1 MRKIVSMILAPAMIV
16 SLLVNVN
23 IAQAGKG
30 GKKQGTN
37 PYGENAVL
45 FAEQISVNGT
55 KLTAP
60 SEAVS
65 GEVAKN
71 NLLELLPAETE
82 RKDRLSLSGSQ
93 LSVDT
98 ATYVT
103 GPVSL
108 SGSRI
113 TINKPVV
120 ATGDISVSASDVTIA
135 EGAALVSLNGS
146 VNLYCTNHT
155 VNGPVWAANKLFI
168 TGSKT
173 TVNEGAFAK
182 TIEIYTGTYTTD
194 GTVKESVRKGQRNKT
209 AGLTLYGMDDKN
221 MLFANANFD
230 YATMDVYGRKNG
242 ENSFTLLQANIM
254 DEDFEVPSSW
264 SVYTDFA
271 AVLKNEF
278 GFYFKTEPLS
288 IAIEENTWFSSYG
301 VDTDED
307 SVPDAFE
314 LWLAG
319 TDPNTSDTFPNPEF
333 YVYLAGEEETTC
345 YDRLLRR
352 DVSVTKKAFTKTF
365 IYGDT
370 DYPGRATGADVC
382 YTDGTT
388 KRIRYEYENDRL
400 KTLHVGNNAYTILE
414 SENSVRYLV
423 NSTCI
428 KQASQTGNECTYNYF
443 DTMQAVT
450 GFDSEGNLVSFYN
463 GSLYEMTYD
472 DLLLLVE
479 LAKNGASYESYTYD
493 DYGNCLTIDASGY
506 SIHYTLDYPLYQA
519 DYTFGAQNS
528 IQKTQKV
535 NCADGDYG
543 YGEAILLTDGT
554 NGANIPQSLVGEMIS
569 FDSDTKTLQYRIG
582 EEIYTVKFN
591 ARGYVAKDTVTKEGS
606 SDTTVNEYSYDAYG
620 NLQTVKTTKNG
631 QTTVQRYSYS
641 SAWSDELTSFDGRS
655 ITYGTFGKPAEYYNG
670 MSFTW
675 AAGKLA
681 TVRNGDT
688 SASYLYDYQGLREEK
703 IVNGATTRYIYEGHD
718 LIAELSADPIYFTYD
733 GTFHLVGFEWNG
745 AAYYYRYD
753 IFGDVVGIVNAA
765 GETLCTYT
773 YDLWGAITGITG
785 DQALADRNPI
795 RYRGYYYDN
804 ETGFYYL
811 ETRYYDPQ
819 VKRFLSYDEME
830 SFFYG
835 AEEDMESLFVYCGNN
850 PVAYSDYDDR
860 YLAKNTVL
868 SIDQFWDEAKDF
880 IIPDIDKFWRDKGNG
895 TYSVS
900 ALGRISDSTDFVQ
913 RWSEMPNNQDFVV
926 INSHGEPYDINGST
940 KSNGK
945 WVGYTIL
952 YIKAVREKLDKSKHM
967 KAIILLG
974 CNCGHYDHR
983 DYNKYNIANI
993 ARIFADTFNTTVFAS
1008 DGNVRLHTNESKPL
1022 TPKEVA
1028 DPWTKYVNSGRTT
1041 NKGWLAYVKKSLSN
1055 HYTGLI
1061 ELGHKNGWKISEMLR
1076 YYGY

>member
-1 MRKIVSMILAPAMIV
+1 MRKIVSMILVPAMIV
-16 SLLVNVN
+16 SLLVNIN
-23 IAQAGKG
+23 LAQAGKG

-60 SEAVS
+60 PEAVS

-103 GPVSL
+103 DPVSL
-108 SGSRI
+108 SGSKI

-146 VNLYCTNHT
+146 VNLYCTNLT
-155 VNGPVWAANKLFI
+155 ANGPVWAANKLFI

-242 ENSFTLLQANIM
+242 ENSFTLLQANIT

-301 VDTDED
+301 VDMDED
-307 SVPDAFE
+307 SVPDAIE

-319 TDPNTSDTFPNPEF
+319 TDPNTADAFPNPEF

-345 YDRLLRR
+345 YDRLRRR
-352 DVSVTKKAFTKTF
+352 DVSVTTEEFTKTF
-365 IYGDT
+365 LYGEP

-400 KTLHVGNNAYTILE
+400 KTLHVGENIYTIE
-414 SENSVRYLV
+414 ENENGLRYFI
-423 NSTCI
+423 NNTGI
-428 KQASQTGNECTYNYF
+428 KQVSQTENECIINYF
-443 DTMQAVT
+443 DAAQEICRY
-450 GFDSEGNLVSFYN
+450 DSDRNLVSYQN

-472 DLLLLVE
+472 NLDLMTR
-479 LAKNGASYESYTYD
+479 LAKDGVPYAAYTYD
-493 DYGNCLTIDASGY
+493 AYGVFVTIDASDY
-506 SIHYTLDYPLYQA
+506 SIHYTYDYPLYRA
-519 DYTFGAQNS
+519 DYTFGGQNPV
-528 IQKTQKV
+528 QKTQKV
-535 NCADGDYG
+535 NCKDDAYAYGDV
-543 YGEAILLTDGT
+543 ILLTDGT
-554 NGANIPQSLVGEMIS
+554 NGAKIPTTFLGEILS
-569 FDSDTKTLQYRIG
+569 SNPDTRTLQYRIG
-582 EEIYTVKFN
+582 EETYTVKFN

-681 TVRNGDT
+681 TVRNGEN
-688 SASYLYDYQGLREEK
+688 SAAYRYDYQGLREEK
-703 IVNGATTRYIYEGHD
+703 TVNGATTKYLYEGHD
-718 LIAELSADPIYFTYD
+718 LIAELSADPIYFMYD
-733 GTFHLVGFEWNG
+733 GSFNLVGFEWNG
-745 AAYYYRYD
+745 AAYYYQYD

-785 DQALADRNPI
+785 DQTLAERNPI

-819 VKRFLSYDEME
+819 VKRFLSYDDIE

-835 AEEDMESLFVYCGNN
+835 DEEDMESLFVYCGNN
-850 PVAYSDYDDR
+850 PVLLSDHSGQASCLNEVWTIDEFR
-860 YLAKNTVL
+860 VESERIKRELNTYLL
-868 SIDQFWDEAKDF
+868 G
-880 IIPDIDKFWRDKGNG
+880 KGN
-895 TYSVS
+895 SVNTS
-900 ALGRISDSTDFVQ
+900 VNS
-913 RWSEMPNNQDFVV
+913 MPNVQTFVSEWNSMSNRTVVV
-926 INSHGEPYDINGST
+926 INTHGSYD
-940 KSNGK
+940 
-945 WVGYTIL
+945 TIKTDGGRIGIRDVL
-952 YIKAVREKLDKSKHM
+952 GLDGLPGLQRKT
-967 KAIILLG
+967 ITLLWILA
-974 CNCGHYDHR
+974 CSCGHYDSS
-983 DYNKYNIANI
+983 DNNI
-993 ARIFADTFNTTVFAS
+993 ARAFARKTTGLVVAS
-1008 DGNVRLHTNESKPL
+1008 DGIVDRTVLSYLGESIAFKVYTGSIGWVTYKSSNYGSSVYVYKL
-1022 TPKEVA
+1022 GTKTLSLKEVLQL
-1028 DPWTKYVNSGRTT
+1028 VQ
-1041 NKGWLAYVKKSLSN
+1041 L
-1055 HYTGLI
+1055 
-1061 ELGHKNGWKISEMLR
+1061 
-1076 YYGY
+1076 

>member
-1 MRKIVSMILAPAMIV
+1 M
-16 SLLVNVN
+16 
-23 IAQAGKG
+23 
-30 GKKQGTN
+30 
-37 PYGENAVL
+37 
-45 FAEQISVNGT
+45 NGT

-103 GPVSL
+103 DPVSL
-108 SGSRI
+108 SGSKI

-146 VNLYCTNHT
+146 VNLYCTNLT
-155 VNGPVWAANKLFI
+155 ANGPVWAANKLFI

-242 ENSFTLLQANIM
+242 ENSFTLLQANIT

-301 VDTDED
+301 VDMDED

-319 TDPNTSDTFPNPEF
+319 TDPNTPDTFPNPEF

-345 YDRLLRR
+345 YDRLLCR

-365 IYGDT
+365 IYGDM
-370 DYPGRATGADVC
+370 DYPGRATGANVC

-400 KTLHVGNNAYTILE
+400 KTLHVGGNTYTIRE
-414 SENSVRYLV
+414 NENSVRYFV
-423 NSTCI
+423 NNTCI

-472 DLLLLVE
+472 DLLLLVG

-493 DYGNCLTIDASGY
+493 DYGNCLSIDASDY
-506 SIHYTLDYPLYQA
+506 SIHYTFDYPLYQA

-543 YGEAILLTDGT
+543 YGEAVLLTDGT
-554 NGANIPQSLVGEMIS
+554 NGANIPQSFIGEMIS
-569 FDSDTKTLQYRIG
+569 FDSDTKALQYRIG
-582 EEIYTVKFN
+582 EETYTVKFN
-591 ARGYVAKDTVTKEGS
+591 ARGYVEKDTVTKEGS

-655 ITYGTFGKPAEYYNG
+655 TTYGTFGKPVEYYNG

-681 TVRNGDT
+681 TVRNGET

-745 AAYYYRYD
+745 AAYYYQYD

-765 GETLCTYT
+765 GETLCTYS
-773 YDLWGAITGITG
+773 YDLWGAITEITG
-785 DQALADRNPI
+785 DQTLAERNPI

-819 VKRFLSYDEME
+819 VKRFLSYDDLE

-850 PVAYSDYDDR
+850 PVRNWDFDGR
-860 YLAKNTVL
+860 YYAINTVL
-868 SIDQFWDEAKDF
+868 TLTDPDSVFEEESRDWIL
-880 IIPDIDKFWRDKGNG
+880 PDIQKYARGKYGVSTTSIAGVTDKKSFIGKWN
-895 TYSVS
+895 
-900 ALGRISDSTDFVQ
+900 AMP
-913 RWSEMPNNQDFVV
+913 SEQAFVV
-926 INSHGEPYDINGST
+926 VNTHGQPTYLNGS
-940 KSNGK
+940 SNDRPFQMFHINDVK
-945 WVGYTIL
+945 ELEYKKI
-952 YIKAVREKLDKSKHM
+952 

-974 CNCGHYDHR
+974 CNCGHYSFR
-983 DYNKYNIANI
+983 DYNRYGIANI
-993 ARIFADTFNTTVFAS
+993 ARVFADKFGTVVIAS
-1008 DGNVRLHTNESKPL
+1008 DGNVRAYSYASVPL
-1022 TPKEVA
+1022 TQKERGDA
-1028 DPWTKYVNSGRTT
+1028 WSKYVNDGRTNNVGWIEYT
-1041 NKGWLAYVKKSLSN
+1041 KKGLDN
-1055 HYTGLI
+1055 HYTGYLV
-1061 ELGHKNGWKISEMLR
+1061 LGHTNGWKPSEMLK
-1076 YYGY
+1076 YCGF

>member
-108 SGSRI
+108 SGSKI

-120 ATGDISVSASDVTIA
+120 ATGDISVSASDATIA

-242 ENSFTLLQANIM
+242 ENSFTLLQANIT

-319 TDPNTSDTFPNPEF
+319 TDPNTPDTFPKPEF
-333 YVYLAGEEETTC
+333 YVYRAGEEETTC

-352 DVSVTKKAFTKTF
+352 DVSVTTEEFTKTF
-365 IYGDT
+365 LYGEP

-400 KTLHVGNNAYTILE
+400 KTLHVGENIYTIE
-414 SENSVRYLV
+414 ENENGLRYFI
-423 NSTCI
+423 NNTGI
-428 KQASQTGNECTYNYF
+428 KQVSQTENECIINYC
-443 DTMQAVT
+443 DAVQEI
-450 GFDSEGNLVSFYN
+450 FRYDSDRNLVSYQN

-472 DLLLLVE
+472 SLDLMTGLS
-479 LAKNGASYESYTYD
+479 KNGVPYAAYTYD
-493 DYGNCLTIDASGY
+493 AYGVFVTIDAADY
-506 SIHYTLDYPLYQA
+506 SIHYTYDYPLYQA
-519 DYTFGAQNS
+519 DYTFSGQNPV
-528 IQKTQKV
+528 QKTQKV
-535 NCADGDYG
+535 NCKDDAYAYGDV
-543 YGEAILLTDGT
+543 ILLTDGT
-554 NGANIPQSLVGEMIS
+554 NGAKIPTTFLGEILS
-569 FDSDTKTLQYRIG
+569 SNPNTRTLQYRIG
-582 EEIYTVKFN
+582 EETYIVKFN

-606 SDTTVNEYSYDAYG
+606 SDTTVNEYFYDAYG

-681 TVRNGDT
+681 TVRNGET

-703 IVNGATTRYIYEGHD
+703 IVNGATTKYLYEGHD
-718 LIAELSADPIYFTYD
+718 LIAELSEDPIYFTYD
-733 GTFHLVGFEWNG
+733 GSFNLVGFEWNG

-785 DQALADRNPI
+785 DQTLAERNPI

-819 VKRFLSYDEME
+819 VKRFLSYDDLE

-850 PVAYSDYDDR
+850 PVCFLDVDGRALIINGR
-860 YLAKNTVL
+860 VWTT
-868 SIDQFWDEAKDF
+868 KDF
-880 IIPDIDKFWRDKGNG
+880 NDDG
-895 TYSVS
+895 TDMVVS
-900 ALGRISDSTDFVQ
+900 NLEIFLRIKNPNASIVNVNKQEIEWSRQFITAWDALNGRIEVLILRGHSH
-913 RWSEMPNNQDFVV
+913 PNYASS
-926 INSHGEPYDINGST
+926 IS
-940 KSNGK
+940 
-945 WVGYTIL
+945 
-952 YIKAVREKLDKSKHM
+952 LDKIKTLSSKN
-967 KAIILLG
+967 IRFLFLEG
-974 CNCGHYDHR
+974 CNCGHYAVYD
-983 DYNKYNIANI
+983 NV
-993 ARIFADTFNTTVFAS
+993 ARAFSTKITGCVIAS
-1008 DGNVRLHTNESKPL
+1008 DGTVWTIKDGAVMKYQSL
-1022 TPKEVA
+1022 A
-1028 DPWTKYVNSGRTT
+1028 DEHFYSYFPIPQNIRKNNYGWIKYYNSGMSTKILGFACQYRT
-1041 NKGWLAYVKKSLSN
+1041 LAQIL
-1055 HYTGLI
+1055 TAAGA
-1061 ELGHKNGWKISEMLR
+1061 
-1076 YYGY
+1076 